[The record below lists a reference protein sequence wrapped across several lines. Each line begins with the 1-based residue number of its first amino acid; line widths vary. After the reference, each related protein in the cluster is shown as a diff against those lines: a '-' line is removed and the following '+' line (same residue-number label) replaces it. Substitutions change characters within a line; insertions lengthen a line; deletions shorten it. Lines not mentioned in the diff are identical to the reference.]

1 MLMLSLFHAV
11 SSAARRLPWLLRL
24 TTRLSAR
31 LLAQAL
37 NMPEPVLHSTGR
49 YVVARVQVVEHRAAK
64 SLIRSLCPIR
74 LFRRLR
80 ALTRRSAR

>member
-1 MLMLSLFHAV
+1 MLMLSLLHAV

-24 TTRLSAR
+24 ATRLAAR

>member
-1 MLMLSLFHAV
+1 MLLLSLFQAV
-11 SSAARRLPWLLRL
+11 SPAARRLSWLLHL
-24 TTRLSAR
+24 ATRLAAR

-64 SLIRSLCPIR
+64 SLCPYR

>member
-11 SSAARRLPWLLRL
+11 SSAARRLPRLLHL
-24 TTRLSAR
+24 ATRLAAR

-37 NMPEPVLHSTGR
+37 NMPEPVLHSTGL
-49 YVVARVQVVEHRAAK
+49 YVVARVQVAEHRAAK
-64 SLIRSLCPIR
+64 SLCPYS

-80 ALTRRSAR
+80 ALARRSAR

>member
-1 MLMLSLFHAV
+1 MLMLSLVHAV

-24 TTRLSAR
+24 AARLAAR

-49 YVVARVQVVEHRAAK
+49 YVVAQVQVAEHRAAK
-64 SLIRSLCPIR
+64 SLCPIR
-74 LFRRLR
+74 LFRYLR
-80 ALTRRSAR
+80 ALARRSAR

>member
-80 ALTRRSAR
+80 ALARRSAH